1 MVIVKIGDIVK
12 VRNLVYYYHSIGTA
26 KELYDSRPSGTGWSW
41 HDIAY
46 DIAGAIAGYSLY

>member
-1 MVIVKIGDIVK
+1 MNKEKRINFLNIDVLHIGE
-12 VRNLVYYYHSIGTA
+12 A

-46 DIAGAIAGYSLY
+46 DIAGAITGYSLYQSMK